1 MFHLR
6 CQRPYGFSAPLLS
19 LDQRSGLQGFYTVGF
34 VDPVRDLRST
44 HGLSP
49 SLAPQ
54 AIEPPNRP
62 PQTKPRW
69 CLSSF
74 LEVSCPSA
82 FPHTRQRP
90 FCLSLPHSSACAFEL
105 SQPLDAF
112 RHLASANHCFRLDPL
127 LGLSPFRALFLSHST
142 RSCFQVGS
150 PRAVGYQIPWLLTSR
165 RPEQPS
171 PLIPST
177 SGFSSIRKSASLAGG
192 LDPQCARGSPGFST
206 LQGFALRLE
215 RLGSHPSVPPC
226 ASYIHRSK
234 CTALRGFAP
243 NQR

>member
-127 LGLSPFRALFLSHST
+127 LGFSPSELYSFRIAPGLVSKWVPLVLLATKFLGCSLPEG
-142 RSCFQVGS
+142 RSN
-150 PRAVGYQIPWLLTSR
+150 PLL
-165 RPEQPS
+165 
-171 PLIPST
+171 
-177 SGFSSIRKSASLAGG
+177 
-192 LDPQCARGSPGFST
+192 
-206 LQGFALRLE
+206 
-215 RLGSHPSVPPC
+215 
-226 ASYIHRSK
+226 
-234 CTALRGFAP
+234 
-243 NQR
+243 